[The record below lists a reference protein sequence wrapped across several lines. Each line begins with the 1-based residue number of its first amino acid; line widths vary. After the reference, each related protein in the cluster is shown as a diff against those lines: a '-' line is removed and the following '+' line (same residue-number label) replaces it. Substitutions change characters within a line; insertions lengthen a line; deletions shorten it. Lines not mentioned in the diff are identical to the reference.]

1 MLKLDT
7 KRLDTIRHQY
17 SEGDQ
22 QLEMFKLWLSTK
34 GEKATRHV
42 LIDALTAKPL
52 AENALV
58 ETYKKYLDTLKTLR
72 GRLVIVL

>member
-7 KRLDTIRHQY
+7 KKLDAIRHQY

-34 GEKATRHV
+34 GEKSTRRV

-72 GRLVIVL
+72 GRVIIVL